1 MFLFL
6 FLFSPPPTSLPSS
19 SCVLQG
25 EASWTR
31 PDTAASTA
39 SDLSDGAALSARLAI
54 TDGGEGTGSV
64 VAGGNGANDWVSYID
79 EDTEQAYWYNVRT
92 GETSWA

>member
-1 MFLFL
+1 M
-6 FLFSPPPTSLPSS
+6 
-19 SCVLQG
+19 QG

-31 PDTAASTA
+31 PETAAS
-39 SDLSDGAALSARLAI
+39 SHGSEEVPLAI
-54 TDGGEGTGSV
+54 TNGLDNNDAAS
-64 VAGGNGANDWVSYID
+64 GANEWVSYID

>member
-1 MFLFL
+1 MKPFANFR
-6 FLFSPPPTSLPSS
+6 TSFRSS
-19 SCVLQG
+19 ILQG

-31 PDTAASTA
+31 PESALTNGGSE
-39 SDLSDGAALSARLAI
+39 DGAQQLAI
-54 TDGGEGTGSV
+54 TNGVDDASAAGS
-64 VAGGNGANDWVSYID
+64 ANEWVSYID

>member
-1 MFLFL
+1 MCALAALIFYKSGNLV
-6 FLFSPPPTSLPSS
+6 SLIFHFHRRF
-19 SCVLQG
+19 QG

-31 PDTAASTA
+31 PESALTVPS
-39 SDLSDGAALSARLAI
+39 SDDGGSSQLAI
-54 TDGGEGTGSV
+54 TNGLEDGSNAGS
-64 VAGGNGANDWVSYID
+64 ANEWVSYID

>member
-1 MFLFL
+1 MHSDIVLVPFITSCEYSFM
-6 FLFSPPPTSLPSS
+6 PPYD
-19 SCVLQG
+19 LQG

-31 PDTAASTA
+31 PESALTVPSTDDGASTQ
-39 SDLSDGAALSARLAI
+39 LAI
-54 TDGGEGTGSV
+54 TNGLEDGSNAGS
-64 VAGGNGANDWVSYID
+64 ANEWVSYID